1 MLTRGTFV
9 QIIFPKSD
17 YQIFSYPNP
26 LLKGFSGWDSV
37 AMVAPFWDDVD
48 FSSSQGTMFYQVGL
62 SKLST
67 QGSPAA
73 SKERQRPV
81 WRALQVFLL
90 SEPSCQWVGI
100 EAFMRV
106 GRNLIRTQPCSED
119 CRWCM
124 WVDHPLF
131 DFRMRLQGVHSIKAE
146 SSRAPASAPG
156 LG

>member
-1 MLTRGTFV
+1 ML
-9 QIIFPKSD
+9 
-17 YQIFSYPNP
+17 
-26 LLKGFSGWDSV
+26 
-37 AMVAPFWDDVD
+37 
-48 FSSSQGTMFYQVGL
+48 SSQIMAKSFSRSQTTRFSPTPTLPLKAFQAGTLWPWWRHSGTMLISPAAREPCFTRWAFQ
-62 SKLST
+62 SSA
-67 QGSPAA
+67 QCSPAA

-119 CRWCM
+119 CRW
-124 WVDHPLF
+124 WIWADHPLF

-156 LG
+156 WG